1 MKQFYY
7 CIRIIN
13 ICNFFSNYFFKIII
27 QCMQIFLAFSFK
39 INIFKLCKST
49 IMSVIIFKLN
59 GNVLAALALSDI
71 LFYANE
77 SSFAREQ
84 II

>member
-1 MKQFYY
+1 MQF
-7 CIRIIN
+7 
-13 ICNFFSNYFFKIII
+13 FFKLFS
-27 QCMQIFLAFSFK
+27 MYADFFLAFSFK
-39 INIFKLCKST
+39 INILKLCKSI
-49 IMSVIIFKLN
+49 IMSVIMFKLN